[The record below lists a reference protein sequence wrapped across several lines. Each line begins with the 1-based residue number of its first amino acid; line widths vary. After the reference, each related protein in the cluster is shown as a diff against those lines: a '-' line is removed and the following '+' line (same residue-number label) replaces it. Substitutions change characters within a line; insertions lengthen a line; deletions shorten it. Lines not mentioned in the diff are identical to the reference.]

1 MKKSD
6 RNRRVKIDPEE
17 VMDNFITSVGGMR
30 KVKFCKRG
38 WRFAFA
44 VPGLKLGVEIDH
56 GFIGRIKF
64 DKFNNATLMGW
75 DFFRFTEHEI
85 RSGEAV
91 EMLERYIISKA
102 KGEVNHER

>member
-1 MKKSD
+1 MKRSEIK
-6 RNRRVKIDPEE
+6 RRVKIDTDK
-17 VMDNFITSVGGMR
+17 VMDDFITSVGGMR

-64 DKFNNATLMGW
+64 DKFNNATLLGW
-75 DFFRFTEHEI
+75 SFFRFTEHEI

-91 EMLERYIISKA
+91 EMLESYIISKA